1 MFSLIQSSTEEVE
14 MKLFTAFSESIEQF
28 CNCHL
33 SATPVTVACFSG
45 SRNKVLLQTRLQQT
59 SSDNTNMSQLVSVV
73 QQWVEDGSNLEVGGN
88 ILQSDPSCDIQGPT
102 CDTEEQSSTKSYKK
116 LADGLAIGYG
126 AIGASLVIT
135 AILIVAVLLV
145 AKYKPWR
152 QQIPVAN
159 GDLAY
164 YNRALE

>member
-1 MFSLIQSSTEEVE
+1 MANLKVAATPTSMT
-14 MKLFTAFSESIEQF
+14 KF

-88 ILQSDPSCDIQGPT
+88 ILQSDSSCDIQGPT
-102 CDTEEQSSTKSYKK
+102 CDTEEQSS
-116 LADGLAIGYG
+116 
-126 AIGASLVIT
+126 
-135 AILIVAVLLV
+135 
-145 AKYKPWR
+145 
-152 QQIPVAN
+152 
-159 GDLAY
+159 
-164 YNRALE
+164 